1 MIYPKTAFAAL
12 ALTAAL
18 AGCGNAD
25 TAAADETN
33 KLCAAIKDTGHAQPC
48 SVNPRDRTV
57 NLVIDTNDE
66 AARNLCAAIANK
78 IKPTELSG
86 QWKLQIYSPYRD
98 DKPLVFCSLR

>member
-1 MIYPKTAFAAL
+1 VTHPKTVFAAL
-12 ALTAAL
+12 ALITAL

-25 TAAADETN
+25 TVAADETN

-48 SVNPRDRTV
+48 SVNPRDHTV
-57 NLVIDTNDE
+57 NLVIDTSDE
-66 AARNLCAAIANK
+66 AARNLCAAIADK

-98 DKPLVFCSLR
+98 DKPLGYCSLR